1 MVQKLVKNWWLL
13 ALCGVLEG
21 VISVIYFNH
30 SGNGFHRLRDMIFL
44 GNITLA
50 AGVCT
55 VAAGVWR
62 PANDNRWLVVLNGL
76 ALGALGL
83 IFDGIIGFRISF
95 RTVAFLI
102 ILAALSIGIFEL
114 ITAQVIRRRRHPAD
128 GWILDLAGIVSVAF
142 ALVFFALGLGWI
154 KVVPG
159 SFLDVLW
166 LGSYFGFSAIC
177 MLWLAF
183 RLQSRDGQSQEALP

>member
-1 MVQKLVKNWWLL
+1 
-13 ALCGVLEG
+13 
-21 VISVIYFNH
+21 
-30 SGNGFHRLRDMIFL
+30 MIFL